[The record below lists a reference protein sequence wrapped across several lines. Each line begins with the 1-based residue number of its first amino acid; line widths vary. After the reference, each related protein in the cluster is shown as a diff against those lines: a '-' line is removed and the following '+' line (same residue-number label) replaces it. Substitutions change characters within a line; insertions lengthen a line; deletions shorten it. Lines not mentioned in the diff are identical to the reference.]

1 MLGCGSVSEIA
12 SGGMFRELP
21 QQGQESDVDELLGQQ
36 AIVVVDDLESGEST
50 KSADDITGQSKE
62 GLAKRLCERTVH
74 ARGAGRGLRARSV
87 AAVTAFH
94 GDTVVWKEEMH

>member
-1 MLGCGSVSEIA
+1 MLE
-12 SGGMFRELP
+12 
-21 QQGQESDVDELLGQQ
+21 QQ
-36 AIVVVDDLESGEST
+36 AIDSVDELESGEST
-50 KSADDITGQSKE
+50 MFADDITGQSKE
-62 GLAKRLCERTVH
+62 RLAKRLRERTVH